1 MMTDYLF
8 DSTLLIDLLRDDARA
23 EAYLAGLPDD
33 TGLSTHALVKAEV
46 LVGLW
51 NTKELGKFDRLFR
64 KFELLHAN
72 EADSAAALLAL
83 RRLNFS
89 HKIGLPDCLIAATA
103 LRLALPVV
111 TINDRHFRLFP
122 GLRVIRPY

>member
-1 MMTDYLF
+1 MTDYLF

-33 TGLSTHALVKAEV
+33 TGLFTHAMVKVEV
-46 LVGLW
+46 LVGLRS
-51 NTKELGKFDRLFR
+51 TKELGKFDRLFR

-72 EADSAAALLAL
+72 EADSAAALAAL

-111 TINDRHFRLFP
+111 TINDRHYRLFP
-122 GLRVIRPY
+122 GLKVIRPY